1 MKDDKIIRRSI
12 QISARN
18 IIEDSVLH
26 QSWISS
32 WEASDQSI
40 RYLVW
45 DEVQI
50 PVENS
55 VQQILIENSSR
66 VVVENLIS

>member
-1 MKDDKIIRRSI
+1 MKDDTIIRRSI
-12 QISARN
+12 KISARN

-26 QSWISS
+26 QAWLSS

-45 DEVQI
+45 DKVQI
-50 PVENS
+50 PIENS
-55 VQQILIENSSR
+55 VQQIPIENSAR
-66 VVVENLIS
+66 AVVENLTS